1 MIGFGIPDAGP
12 KDAADAC
19 RCAFDLVV
27 AVRGWILAS
36 GLDAEIRDVRLGGH
50 FGPVVLSRL
59 GHENQQ
65 QIAATGDCVNV
76 ASRLMEV
83 GKSRGASIVLST
95 ALTKAAE
102 VGGEMLGMPP
112 RREAV
117 AIRGRVQELE
127 VALWTADEAMPE
139 RRVLSA
145 TN

>member
-1 MIGFGIPDAGP
+1 
-12 KDAADAC
+12 
-19 RCAFDLVV
+19 
-27 AVRGWILAS
+27 
-36 GLDAEIRDVRLGGH
+36 
-50 FGPVVLSRL
+50 
-59 GHENQQ
+59 
-65 QIAATGDCVNV
+65 
-76 ASRLMEV
+76 MEV

-139 RRVLSA
+139 RRALSA
-145 TN
+145 TY